1 MGDSGFPVEP
11 CLLTPILEPESRK
24 ELKYNKAHKSARN
37 VIERNFGYLKSR
49 FRCMSQHRTLHYS
62 PKVAANI
69 ILSCVILHNICMAK
83 RFPIDEDEDL
93 EEFVDVNEAVRAAGE
108 VNNLL
113 AVGRRKRLQYINNTF

>member
-1 MGDSGFPVEP
+1 
-11 CLLTPILEPESRK
+11 
-24 ELKYNKAHKSARN
+24 
-37 VIERNFGYLKSR
+37 
-49 FRCMSQHRTLHYS
+49 MSQHRTLHYS

-83 RFPIDEDEDL
+83 RFPIDEDDEDEDL
-93 EEFVDVNEAVRAAGE
+93 EEFVDVNEAVRATGE